1 MSKASETTSIKLG
14 SAPLLSTT
22 SSGSL
27 AVSPIAAGKQKQTGD
42 FEMVAYLEEATGML
56 DKIKHTA
63 VNVTTCQNQID
74 QVFSRTGELLEAL
87 LADSRQLETSKVRNA
102 AASVEEVLKGLHKH
116 VLRFAIYGRPK
127 AFVNREEIS
136 GYFEGFNVEMD
147 KVLKSFAVT
156 EHSDVQNWEGEYYQ
170 AKLEDE
176 AASYEQLWEI
186 LNNESDLKIIME
198 LGGDA
203 PSSLAKAIRDAIS
216 FPHTSADRKKKLTN
230 AVKNIEV
237 HSSTDL
243 VLMQPSLLLSE
254 PVSQSR
260 LSAIKY
266 GDSRPSSSTS
276 VNHPKPGPA
285 NDSGESPAAKAKRE
299 EAERERALGGEDY
312 DEAPLPR
319 WEPRRPPPGT
329 GPGVAGGTKVTA
341 EVSEPPPPPPDLTD
355 EAPPPDYSRI

>member
-1 MSKASETTSIKLG
+1 
-14 SAPLLSTT
+14 
-22 SSGSL
+22 
-27 AVSPIAAGKQKQTGD
+27 
-42 FEMVAYLEEATGML
+42 ML
-56 DKIKHTA
+56 T
-63 VNVTTCQNQID
+63 
-74 QVFSRTGELLEAL
+74 E
-87 LADSRQLETSKVRNA
+87 
-102 AASVEEVLKGLHKH
+102 
-116 VLRFAIYGRPK
+116 PK
-127 AFVNREEIS
+127 
-136 GYFEGFNVEMD
+136 
-147 KVLKSFAVT
+147 
-156 EHSDVQNWEGEYYQ
+156 
-170 AKLEDE
+170 
-176 AASYEQLWEI
+176 
-186 LNNESDLKIIME
+186 
-198 LGGDA
+198 
-203 PSSLAKAIRDAIS
+203 AIS

-254 PVSQSR
+254 PVSVSHCFFSPYHHVLIPLVQQGR